1 MITEQD
7 AFRIGFIY
15 KLAESKAN
23 PYDINDA
30 IEVVEKT
37 ASVLLPLA
45 IGTSVLLPAVLE
57 TLLKGGVGIPSSVG
71 SIAGTGLA
79 NAQAAA
85 VDPDPDEAMKQKILS
100 DYKAQIRKAK
110 VEKNND
116 LISAVVKNRKQQKH

>member
-15 KLAESKAN
+15 KIAESKVN
-23 PYDINDA
+23 PYDANDA

-57 TLLKGGVGIPSSVG
+57 TLLKGGVGIPSAIG

-79 NAQAAA
+79 NAQANA
-85 VDPDPDEAMKQKILS
+85 VDPGPDEAMKQKILA
-100 DYKAQIRKAK
+100 DYKAQIRKAH

-116 LISAVVKNRKQQKH
+116 LISSVVQNRKQKR